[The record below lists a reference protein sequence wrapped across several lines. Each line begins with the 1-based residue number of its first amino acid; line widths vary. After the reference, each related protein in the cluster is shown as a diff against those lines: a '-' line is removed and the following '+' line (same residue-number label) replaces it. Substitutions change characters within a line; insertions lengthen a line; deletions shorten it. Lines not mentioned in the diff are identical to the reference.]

1 MEDLWWGY
9 IEVEAGTGARGG
21 EIARSFDCWRPAT
34 YSNSPALEQ
43 WNCCDAADF
52 TMAKSSLKRLPAK
65 KRPRKAKPNTRGAL
79 ASESELLVLP
89 DEVEATKA
97 AIERVGGRVTGQY
110 LDPLGRSPLLLA
122 ILPIDQVEPTPF
134 ERDVSD
140 AHHKKLADVLDRTG
154 IFLDPIIAITAP
166 KEGFWTPN
174 GGHRLAAMRRLG
186 AQAITA
192 LVVPKREVA
201 WQILALNTEKAHNL
215 KDKSLEV
222 IRIFR
227 NLAEESGHK
236 TEKEFGYYFEE
247 ASFIKMGLC
256 YEQNAKFS
264 GGVYHSFVRRL
275 TEFSE
280 HPLHLSIKTHEHH
293 MKQLLELDQKVSEV
307 VQKLKARGF
316 VSPYLKAFVVGRS
329 NPLRFMKE
337 PPTLDELLTTVRSKV
352 ERFNVEKI
360 KQEDIVAS
368 GGGSPDEE

>member
-1 MEDLWWGY
+1 MPK
-9 IEVEAGTGARGG
+9 
-21 EIARSFDCWRPAT
+21 PA
-34 YSNSPALEQ
+34 
-43 WNCCDAADF
+43 
-52 TMAKSSLKRLPAK
+52 LKRLPPK
-65 KRPRKAKPNTRGAL
+65 KRPRKAKANTRGSAAAETL
-79 ASESELLVLP
+79 LPELTGDVLI
-89 DEVEATKA
+89 TKA
-97 AIERVGGRVTGQY
+97 AIEQCGGVVTGQY
-110 LDPLGRSPLLLA
+110 RDPLGGNPLLLA
-122 ILPIDQVEPTPF
+122 VLPIDKIEPTPF
-134 ERDVSD
+134 QRDVSD

-186 AQAITA
+186 AKAITA

-227 NLAEESGHK
+227 NLLEESAAK
-236 TEKEFGYYFEE
+236 PEKEFGYYFEE

-264 GGVYHSFVRRL
+264 GGIYHAFVRRL
-275 TEFSE
+275 TNFSE
-280 HPLHLSIKTHEHH
+280 DSLTASLKTHERHVA
-293 MKQLLELDQKVSEV
+293 MLLDLDQKVADV
-307 VQKLKARGF
+307 VQKLKAKGF
-316 VSPYLKAFVVGRS
+316 VSPYLKSFVVARS

-337 PPTLDELLTTVRSKV
+337 PPTLEDLIKTITSKV
-352 ERFNVEKI
+352 ERFNVDKI

-368 GGGSPDEE
+368 GGVPDEE